1 MKMTASL
8 RKKVRERKARRS
20 RRGFTL
26 IEMLVVVVIITVFA
40 SVALSGMAAN
50 MFDSTYRRFI
60 GDVTNMVVR
69 ARRLATTE
77 QTQVWVEFSASTNGV
92 EAQLGWIDPSP
103 NSATYGQS
111 VDLENL
117 SLAEYDGNRL
127 GNNQGYGETP
137 ACVYPL
143 MVGIR
148 APSQAQSWNSDTG
161 CLTTDSRVVFLPGGT
176 LAYQQAGS
184 LVDLQGAGL
193 VIPIVDQRVPSNRS
207 AVYVQV
213 YPGGL
218 VRATMTESYD

>member
-1 MKMTASL
+1 M
-8 RKKVRERKARRS
+8 RRNL
-20 RRGFTL
+20 RGFTL

-40 SVALSGMAAN
+40 SVAVSGMSAN
-50 MFDSTYRRFI
+50 MFDSTYRRFT
-60 GDVTNMVVR
+60 GDLTNMVVR

-77 QTQVWVEFSASTNGV
+77 QTQVWIEFSAATDGV
-92 EAQLGWIDPSP
+92 EAQLGWVDPSP
-103 NSATYGQS
+103 ASATYGQS

-127 GNNQGYGETP
+127 GNNQGYGATP
-137 ACVYPL
+137 ACVYPIT
-143 MVGIR
+143 VGVR
-148 APSQAQSWNSDTG
+148 APSQQQSWTKDTG
-161 CLTTDSRVVFLPGGT
+161 CLTVDSRVVFLPGGT
-176 LAYQQAGS
+176 LAYQEAGS

-218 VRATMTESYD
+218 VRETMTESYD